1 MVLVD
6 WGLGIG
12 DLGIGGLGNA
22 ALGQN
27 LCPADKRLYSRIAGV
42 VS

>member
-12 DLGIGGLGNA
+12 VEVA
-22 ALGQN
+22 ALRQN
-27 LCPADKRLYSRIAGV
+27 LCPADKRLYSLSEGV